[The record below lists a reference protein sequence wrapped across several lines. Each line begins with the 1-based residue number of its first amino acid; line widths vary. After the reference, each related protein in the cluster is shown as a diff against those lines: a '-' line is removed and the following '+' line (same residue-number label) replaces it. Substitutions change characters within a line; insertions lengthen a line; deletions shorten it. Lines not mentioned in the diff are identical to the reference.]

1 MEKIENRLNQPSQTK
16 YRILQNQMILDLSQ
30 SHQLRRTFTKNL
42 FQNK

>member
-30 SHQLRRTFTKNL
+30 LRRTFIKNL